1 MRYAY
6 LNHRITYPVFKSA
19 RRKRSDVDIFPISLK
34 LQQQPC
40 LLVGGGKIAY
50 RKAQLLAT
58 AGAVLDVLAP
68 EIEPNLLALVEAT
81 GGQYY
86 ADNFI
91 ASFQL
96 NTYRL
101 VIAATNDAQVN
112 KQVFERCET
121 LNVLVNSV
129 DDPPHCRFMVPA
141 IIDRS
146 PLVVSVATNGT
157 SPVLSRQI
165 RTQLEAS
172 IPHGMGK
179 LAEFSGKWRN
189 IVKNKIINPDERRV
203 FWENLYASPLK
214 EQVFNDNIA
223 QADQFIETALS
234 AWVMPKGE
242 VYLVGA
248 GPGDPELLT
257 LKALRLMQQADIV
270 IYDRLVSPA
279 ILNLCRRDADKI
291 YVGKARSNHSVP
303 QEGINAL
310 LVKYAQQGKRVCR
323 LKGGDPFIFGRGGE
337 EIQQLAE
344 AKISFQVVPG
354 ITAASGCAAYAGI
367 PLTHRD
373 YAQSV
378 RFLTG
383 HLKEGS
389 PELPWSELV
398 YENQTLVL
406 YMGLVG
412 LAHICEKLIAHGQR
426 PSMPVALIS
435 KGTTPEQQVVVS
447 TLADIAEKVVQH
459 QIVAPTLTIIGEVVH
474 LREQLQWQSCP

>member
-1 MRYAY
+1 
-6 LNHRITYPVFKSA
+6 
-19 RRKRSDVDIFPISLK
+19 VDIFPISLK

-40 LLVGGGKIAY
+40 LIVGGGHIAY
-50 RKAQLLAT
+50 RKAVLLAK
-58 AGAVLDVLAP
+58 AGAVIDVIAP
-68 EIEPNLLALVEAT
+68 EIESSLLEIVET
-81 GGQYY
+81 SQGQYIQ
-86 ADNFI
+86 APFSLDIPLRN
-91 ASFQL
+91 
-96 NTYRL
+96 YRL
-101 VIAATNDAQVN
+101 VIAATNDKATN
-112 KQVFERCET
+112 IQVFEACEAEKI
-121 LNVLVNSV
+121 LVNSV

-146 PLVVSVATNGT
+146 PLVVSIATNGT

-179 LAEFSGKWRN
+179 LAEFSGKWRAA
-189 IVKNKIINPDERRV
+189 VKAKIENPDERRI
-203 FWENLYASPLK
+203 FWEDLYASPLK

-223 QADQFIETALS
+223 EADRLIEQALIEWKT
-234 AWVMPKGE
+234 PKGE

-257 LKALRLMQQADIV
+257 LKALRLMQQADVV
-270 IYDRLVSPA
+270 IYDRLVSPP
-279 ILNLCRRDADKI
+279 ILDLCRRDATKI

-303 QEGINAL
+303 QDGINAL
-310 LVKYAQQGKRVCR
+310 LVEYAAQGKRVCR

-337 EIQQLAE
+337 EIQELFA
-344 AKISFQVVPG
+344 AGVAFQVVPG
-354 ITAASGCAAYAGI
+354 ITAASGCSAYAGI

-389 PELPWSELV
+389 PELPWNELV

-412 LAHICEKLIAHGQR
+412 LERICAQLIAHGQR
-426 PSMPVALIS
+426 PNMPVALIS
-435 KGTTPEQQVVVS
+435 KGTTPDQKVVVG
-447 TLADIAEKVVQH
+447 TLADIASKVTEH
-459 QIVAPTLTIIGEVVH
+459 QIQAPTLTIIGEVVK
-474 LREQLQWQSCP
+474 LREQLQWQA

>member
-1 MRYAY
+1 M
-6 LNHRITYPVFKSA
+6 
-19 RRKRSDVDIFPISLK
+19 DIFPISLK

-40 LLVGGGKIAY
+40 LIVGGGHIAY
-50 RKAQLLAT
+50 RKALLLAK
-58 AGAVLDVLAP
+58 AGAKIDVLAP
-68 EIEPNLLALVEAT
+68 EIDDSLLQLVQQSQ
-81 GGQYY
+81 GQYVQDVFSSST
-86 ADNFI
+86 A
-91 ASFQL
+91 L
-96 NTYRL
+96 RHYRL
-101 VIAATNDAQVN
+101 VIAATDNNLVN
-112 KQVFERCET
+112 QQVFAACEAE
-121 LNVLVNSV
+121 NVLVNSV

-146 PLVVSVATNGT
+146 PLVISVASNGT

-165 RTQLEAS
+165 RTQLESS

-179 LAEFSGKWRN
+179 LAEFSGQWRAAVKQK
-189 IVKNKIINPDERRV
+189 IVNPEERRI
-203 FWENLYASPLK
+203 FWEELYASPLK
-214 EQVFNDNIA
+214 EQVFNDNLDAANQSI
-223 QADQFIETALS
+223 QHAL
-234 AWVMPKGE
+234 AEWQTPKGE

-257 LKALRLMQQADIV
+257 LKALRLMQQADVV
-270 IYDRLVSPA
+270 IYDRLVSAP
-279 ILNLCRRDADKI
+279 ILELCRRDAEKV
-291 YVGKARSNHSVP
+291 YVGKARSNHAVP

-310 LVKYAQQGKRVCR
+310 LVKYAQAGKRVCR

-337 EIQQLAE
+337 EIQELYE
-344 AKISFQVVPG
+344 AGVSFQVVPG

-398 YENQTLVL
+398 YEQQTLVL

-412 LAHICEKLIAHGQR
+412 LESICEKLIAHGQR
-426 PSMPVALIS
+426 ADMPVALIS
-435 KGTTPEQQVVVS
+435 KGTTPEQKVVVG
-447 TLADIAEKVVQH
+447 TLANIASKVEQF
-459 QIVAPTLTIIGEVVH
+459 QIQAPTLTIIGEVVS
-474 LREQLQWQSCP
+474 LREQLQWL

>member
-1 MRYAY
+1 ME
-6 LNHRITYPVFKSA
+6 
-19 RRKRSDVDIFPISLK
+19 IFPISLK

-40 LLVGGGKIAY
+40 LIVGGGRIAY
-50 RKAQLLAT
+50 RKAVLLAK
-58 AGAVLDVLAP
+58 AGAILHVIAP
-68 EIEPNLLALVEAT
+68 EIEPDLLTLVQQT
-81 GGQYY
+81 QGQ
-86 ADNFI
+86 FI
-91 ASFQL
+91 AAAFKTQV
-96 NTYRL
+96 NVRDYRL
-101 VIAATNDAQVN
+101 VIAATNDRAVN
-112 KQVFERCET
+112 QQVFEVCEAEK
-121 LNVLVNSV
+121 VLVNSV

-146 PLVVSVATNGT
+146 PLIISVASNGT

-165 RTQLEAS
+165 RTQLETL

-179 LAEFSGKWRN
+179 LAEFSGKWRTT
-189 IVKNKIINPDERRV
+189 VKQKITNPDERRI
-203 FWENLYASPLK
+203 FWEDLYASPLK
-214 EQVFNDNIA
+214 EQVFNGNEAEADHLIE
-223 QADQFIETALS
+223 QALQEWNT
-234 AWVMPKGE
+234 PKGE

-257 LKALRLMQQADIV
+257 LKALRLMQQADVV
-270 IYDRLVSPA
+270 IYDRLVSQP
-279 ILNLCRRDADKI
+279 IMDLCRRDAEKI

-310 LVKYAQQGKRVCR
+310 LVNYASQGKRVCR

-337 EIQQLAE
+337 EIQELFDAG
-344 AKISFQVVPG
+344 ITFQVVPG
-354 ITAASGCAAYAGI
+354 ITAASGCSAYAGI

-389 PELPWSELV
+389 PELPWDELV

-412 LAHICEKLIAHGQR
+412 LENTCQQLIAHGQR
-426 PSMPVALIS
+426 PNMPVALIS
-435 KGTTPEQQVVVS
+435 KGTTPEQKVVVG
-447 TLADIAEKVVQH
+447 TLADIASKLSEHHIQ
-459 QIVAPTLTIIGEVVH
+459 APTLTIIGEVVS
-474 LREQLQWQSCP
+474 LREQLKWQ

>member
-1 MRYAY
+1 M
-6 LNHRITYPVFKSA
+6 
-19 RRKRSDVDIFPISLK
+19 DIFPISLK

-40 LLVGGGKIAY
+40 LIVGGGHIAY
-50 RKAQLLAT
+50 RKAVLLAK
-58 AGAVLDVLAP
+58 AGAVIHVIAP
-68 EIEPNLLALVEAT
+68 EIESSLLEIVVASQ
-81 GGQYY
+81 GQYIQ
-86 ADNFI
+86 APFSVDI
-91 ASFQL
+91 PL
-96 NTYRL
+96 RHYRL
-101 VIAATNDAQVN
+101 VIAATNDKATN
-112 KQVFERCET
+112 IQVFEACEAEKI
-121 LNVLVNSV
+121 LVNSV

-146 PLVVSVATNGT
+146 PLVVSIATNGT

-179 LAEFSGKWRN
+179 LAEFSGKWRAV
-189 IVKNKIINPDERRV
+189 VKSKIENPDERRI
-203 FWENLYASPLK
+203 FWEDLYASPLK

-223 QADQFIETALS
+223 DADKLIEQALKEWKT
-234 AWVMPKGE
+234 PKGE

-257 LKALRLMQQADIV
+257 LKAMRLMQQADVI

-279 ILNLCRRDADKI
+279 ILELCRRDAEKI

-303 QEGINAL
+303 QDGINAL
-310 LVKYAQQGKRVCR
+310 LVEFAEKGKRVCR

-337 EIQQLAE
+337 EIQELFA
-344 AKISFQVVPG
+344 AGVAFQVVPG
-354 ITAASGCAAYAGI
+354 ITAASGCSAYAGI

-389 PELPWSELV
+389 PELPWRELV

-412 LAHICEKLIAHGQR
+412 LEKICAQLIAHGQR
-426 PSMPVALIS
+426 ANMPVALIS
-435 KGTTPEQQVVVS
+435 KGTTPEQKVVVG
-447 TLADIAEKVVQH
+447 TLADIASKVSEH
-459 QIVAPTLTIIGEVVH
+459 QIQAPTLTIIGEVVS
-474 LREQLQWQSCP
+474 LREQLQWQG

>member
-1 MRYAY
+1 
-6 LNHRITYPVFKSA
+6 VE
-19 RRKRSDVDIFPISLK
+19 IFPISLK

-40 LLVGGGKIAY
+40 LIVGGGRIAY
-50 RKAQLLAT
+50 RKAVLLAK
-58 AGAVLDVLAP
+58 AGAILHVIAP
-68 EIEPNLLALVEAT
+68 EIEPDLLTLVQQT
-81 GGQYY
+81 QGQY
-86 ADNFI
+86 I
-91 ASFQL
+91 ATAFKTQV
-96 NTYRL
+96 NVRDYRL
-101 VIAATNDAQVN
+101 VIAASNDRAVN
-112 KQVFERCET
+112 QQVFEVCEAEK
-121 LNVLVNSV
+121 VLVNSV

-146 PLVVSVATNGT
+146 PLIISVASNGT

-165 RTQLEAS
+165 RTQLETL

-179 LAEFSGKWRN
+179 LAEFSGKWRTT
-189 IVKNKIINPDERRV
+189 VKQKITNPDKRRI
-203 FWENLYASPLK
+203 FWEDLYASPLK
-214 EQVFNDNIA
+214 EQVFNGNEA
-223 QADQFIETALS
+223 EADQLIQQALQE
-234 AWVMPKGE
+234 WNTPKGE

-257 LKALRLMQQADIV
+257 LKALRLMQQADVV
-270 IYDRLVSPA
+270 IYDRLVSQP
-279 ILNLCRRDADKI
+279 IMDLCRRDAEKI

-310 LVKYAQQGKRVCR
+310 LVNYASQGKRVCR

-337 EIQQLAE
+337 EIQELFDAG
-344 AKISFQVVPG
+344 ITFQVVPG
-354 ITAASGCAAYAGI
+354 ITAASGCSAYAGI

-389 PELPWSELV
+389 PELPWDELV

-412 LAHICEKLIAHGQR
+412 LENTCQQLIAHGQR
-426 PSMPVALIS
+426 PNMPVALIS
-435 KGTTPEQQVVVS
+435 KGTTPEQKVVVG
-447 TLADIAEKVVQH
+447 TLADIASKVSEHHIQ
-459 QIVAPTLTIIGEVVH
+459 APTLTIIGEVVS
-474 LREQLQWQSCP
+474 LREQLKWQ

>member
-1 MRYAY
+1 M
-6 LNHRITYPVFKSA
+6 
-19 RRKRSDVDIFPISLK
+19 DIFPISLK

-40 LLVGGGKIAY
+40 LIVGGGHIAY
-50 RKAQLLAT
+50 RKAVLLAK
-58 AGAVLDVLAP
+58 AGAVIHVIAP
-68 EIEPNLLALVEAT
+68 EIESNLLEIVESSQ
-81 GGQYY
+81 GQYVQ
-86 ADNFI
+86 APFSPDI
-91 ASFQL
+91 QL
-96 NTYRL
+96 RNYRL
-101 VIAATNDAQVN
+101 VIAATNDKAVN
-112 KQVFERCET
+112 IQVFEACEAEKI
-121 LNVLVNSV
+121 LVNSV

-146 PLVVSVATNGT
+146 PLVVSIATNGT

-165 RTQLEAS
+165 RTQLEAT

-179 LAEFSGKWRN
+179 LADFSGQWRAS
-189 IVKNKIINPDERRV
+189 VKAKIINPDERRI
-203 FWENLYASPLK
+203 FWEDLYASPLK
-214 EQVFNDNIA
+214 EHVFNDNIA
-223 QADQFIETALS
+223 EANRLIEQALLEWKA
-234 AWVMPKGE
+234 PKGE

-257 LKALRLMQQADIV
+257 LKALRLMQQADVV

-279 ILNLCRRDADKI
+279 ILELCRRDADKI

-310 LVKYAQQGKRVCR
+310 LVEYAAKGKRVCR

-337 EIQQLAE
+337 EIQELFA
-344 AKISFQVVPG
+344 AGVAFQVVPG
-354 ITAASGCAAYAGI
+354 ITAASGCSAYAGI

-389 PELPWSELV
+389 PELPWKELV

-412 LAHICEKLIAHGQR
+412 LEKICAQLIAHGQR
-426 PSMPVALIS
+426 PNMPVALIS
-435 KGTTPEQQVVVS
+435 KGTTPEQKVVVG
-447 TLADIAEKVVQH
+447 TLADIASKVSEY
-459 QIVAPTLTIIGEVVH
+459 QIQAPTLTIIGEVVS
-474 LREQLQWQSCP
+474 LREQLQWQG